1 MFTRTLNQLVHNSQ
15 KKISDFV
22 GQVAFIAT
30 IIWHIALWNRD
41 QKKPFLTQLGKSD
54 PTGEVTSPEAM
65 VTPSQLSQTSS
76 MMDRKHGLR
85 KPQGQNLLDKY
96 LLCAFSP
103 LGHTLF
109 NFSKSK

>member
-15 KKISDFV
+15 KKLSDFV

-96 LLCAFSP
+96 LLYAFSP